1 MAVCIG
7 VDTSNYTTSF
17 AVFDRGAN
25 AFSNYGKLLPVAK
38 GQLGLRQSDAVFS
51 HLKAVPELVNALSGA
66 IDGEVSAI
74 CVSAKPRPCEGS
86 YMPCFLAGVAIAQ
99 AMAAALHVPCY
110 ETSHQ
115 EGHLAAVLASEN
127 RFDLFSKPFLAW
139 HLSGGTTELL
149 LVKGE
154 KSRFSIEKIG
164 GTNDISAGQLID
176 RTGQKLSL
184 QFPAG
189 KVLDSLANS
198 SDSKEAYHLRVDH
211 GTFSLSGVENK
222 VEKMIADGKTPED
235 IARYVLLT
243 ISFAVL
249 KASQNAVKQYGNLP
263 LVFSGGV
270 ASNSLLRSQLQ
281 GMDAIF
287 AKPEFS
293 TDNALGCAVLAA
305 RMHEE
310 ERI

>member
-1 MAVCIG
+1 MSVYIG
-7 VDTSNYTTSF
+7 IDTSNYTTSF
-17 AVFDRGAN
+17 AVFDRVKN
-25 AFSNYGKLLPVAK
+25 ICLNHGKLLPVAE

-51 HLKAVPELVNALSGA
+51 HLKAVPELAAQLSETLNE
-66 IDGEVSAI
+66 EVSAI
-74 CVSAKPRPCEGS
+74 CVSTKPRPCEGS
-86 YMPCFLAGVAIAQ
+86 YMPCFLAGVALAQ
-99 AMAAALHVPCY
+99 AMSAVLHVSCY

-127 RFDLFSKPFLAW
+127 RFDLFSTSFLAW

-149 LVKGE
+149 LVQGE
-154 KSRFSIEKIG
+154 KNRFLIKKIG
-164 GTNDISAGQLID
+164 GTSDISAGQLID

-184 QFPAG
+184 RFPAG
-189 KVLDSLANS
+189 KVLDALANNS
-198 SDSKEAYHLRVDH
+198 ANNEAYHPRVNNC
-211 GTFSLSGVENK
+211 TFSLSGVENK
-222 VEKMIADGKTPED
+222 VQEMVELGKTPEE

-243 ISFAVL
+243 ISFAVC
-249 KASQNAVKQYGNLP
+249 KASQDAVKQYGNLP

-270 ASNSLLRSQLQ
+270 ASNSLLRSEMQ
-281 GMDAIF
+281 GMNVIF

-310 ERI
+310 EYA